1 MSSETERFADV
12 TDIVSNGGRDPDGS
26 ARMLGR
32 WTFQYTPARR
42 FVEARLRGR
51 VLNACAGKT
60 KLNHDGEIVRNDL
73 NPERDAD
80 THHDVESIADHF
92 GQQSFDTV
100 VFDPPFDQKQ
110 ADEKYDGL
118 HASDVYSALDQ
129 FNELVRPRGAVLT
142 FGWNSWG
149 MRSFPAFER
158 EETVLL
164 QRGPIHRDV
173 IVTVDRRTS
182 ATLLAH
188 DYAGGVREGDTGADR

>member
-1 MSSETERFADV
+1 MPSEAIERPEPV
-12 TDIVSNGGRDPDGS
+12 TKLVSNGGRDPDGS
-26 ARMLGR
+26 ARMIGR

-42 FVEARLRGR
+42 LVEKNLTGR

-60 KLNHDGEIVRNDL
+60 KLRHDGEIVRNDL
-73 NPERDAD
+73 NPDLDAD
-80 THHDVESIADHF
+80 THLDVATIADHF
-92 GQQSFDTV
+92 DPQSFDTV

-110 ADEKYDGL
+110 AEEKYDGL
-118 HASDVYSALDQ
+118 HASDVYSALEQ
-129 FNELVRPRGAVLT
+129 FNELVRPDGAVIV

-149 MRSFPAFER
+149 MRSFHAFER

-182 ATLLAH
+182 STLATN
-188 DYAGGVREGDTGADR
+188 GGDPR